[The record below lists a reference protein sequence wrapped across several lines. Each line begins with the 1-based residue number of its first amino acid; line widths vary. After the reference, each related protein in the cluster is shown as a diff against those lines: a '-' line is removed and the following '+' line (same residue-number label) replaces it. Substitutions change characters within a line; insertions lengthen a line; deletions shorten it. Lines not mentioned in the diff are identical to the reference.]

1 MLRWMFVVL
10 LALVL
15 INWFAPFLNR
25 LGFGKLPGDFR
36 FKLMGREWYL
46 PLSSTLL
53 ISFAMT
59 ALTRWL

>member
-10 LALVL
+10 LALIL

-25 LGFGKLPGDFR
+25 MGFGKLPGDFR